1 MLPLGRRHG
10 QGHAGDT
17 ATSPR
22 TRLRRAL
29 LLPYSPCILPTRVA
43 ERRRDVLLLSY
54 PTSSGI
60 ERHSPRRAPPRAG
73 GAPQHRPGLRM
84 LRGLVAGAGAVCC
97 GSKMTRVWRGACA
110 AQPCGGRGQTDDP
123 MPGHL
128 AARRRGRR
136 RRGRRREGPRAP
148 RRPAPR
154 RPPPTGVTGNSTQT
168 HRPAPRRPR
177 PTGVT
182 GNSTQTPRPAP
193 RRPGPTIGAACA
205 DTSSPAWPASTPRAS
220 VSGAPPGPPPR
231 RPGGSAPPC
240 VTWQGA
246 CTRLGRG
253 AANRAAPA
261 QPA

>member
-43 ERRRDVLLLSY
+43 ERRRVVLLLSY
-54 PTSSGI
+54 PTSSGQ
-60 ERHSPRRAPPRAG
+60 EGHSPRRAPLRAR

-128 AARRRGRR
+128 AARRRGRATLR
-136 RRGRRREGPRAP
+136 GGGEGGGVGEGVEKIREHPVDLPRAARGRLSAHARLVQTRRARMAREHAAPVNVRPLARHGPRA
-148 RRPAPR
+148 RRGPPSPVR
-154 RPPPTGVTGNSTQT
+154 RQPPPPT
-168 HRPAPRRPR
+168 RRL
-177 PTGVT
+177 
-182 GNSTQTPRPAP
+182 
-193 RRPGPTIGAACA
+193 
-205 DTSSPAWPASTPRAS
+205 SPAVRHVARSLHASGPR
-220 VSGAPPGPPPR
+220 G
-231 RPGGSAPPC
+231 
-240 VTWQGA
+240 
-246 CTRLGRG
+246 LE
-253 AANRAAPA
+253 
-261 QPA
+261 